1 MTGESGC
8 IVMIVRGK
16 SSNIARTS
24 CGQRNVYLPFQMGK
38 KRTTLNNMCAV
49 HWGCAMRWGEGL
61 FSAWRVSVHWGYT
74 CNTLG
79 GFSSMH
85 WRDIM
90 IYVEGYHECIRG
102 YPECTGD
109 VQCIRGI
116 SSMHWRRVDIVYV
129 MEHPQCT
136 YDIPTQVM
144 ISSNA
149 LLISPQYTDDI
160 PKCTGHP
167 QMHCTHII

>member
-1 MTGESGC
+1 MKACDWGIRLYCDGRAWKEFKC
-8 IVMIVRGK
+8 CKDKLRAEECVP
-16 SSNIARTS
+16 A
-24 CGQRNVYLPFQMGK
+24 
-38 KRTTLNNMCAV
+38 TLNNMCAV
-49 HWGCAMRWGEGL
+49 HWGYAMRWGEGV

-74 CNTLG
+74 CNALG

-116 SSMHWRRVDIVYV
+116 SSIHWRRVDIVYV

-136 YDIPTQVM
+136 
-144 ISSNA
+144 
-149 LLISPQYTDDI
+149 L
-160 PKCTGHP
+160 
-167 QMHCTHII
+167 